1 MKKNKTDKFLNKNK
15 KGEKDNEKN
24 DIKNLEIFNNP
35 IFKEGQ
41 KAINNLKKFFE
52 ENDLDDDNIGS

>member
-1 MKKNKTDKFLNKNK
+1 MLKKNKSN
-15 KGEKDNEKN
+15 NENAKN
-24 DIKNLEIFNNP
+24 DIKNLDIFDNP

-52 ENDLDDDNIGS
+52 ENNLDEDDKEE